1 MPGSCFRKIIVREK
15 FGAVMAEVEYL
26 ELVVERLPEAF
37 SGIRI
42 LHLSDLHIT
51 RWTKE
56 LQHWREQIEP
66 LTPDIAVIT
75 GDLGHRSWKWKK
87 TLPNVQRLF
96 SAIHAPL
103 GTYFILGNHDSLDL
117 GPALA
122 ASGAVM
128 LTNESVIIERAGQRF
143 AIIGVAQHRRS
154 DTDIPAALQSVHAT
168 DFKLM
173 LLHYPDLI
181 HSAAA
186 AGVDVCL
193 AGHTHGGQICL
204 PDGSPIIGHDV
215 LPPNMCTGLSRV
227 ADTWLIVNRGIG
239 KAGLRLRLFC
249 PPQVMMLTLR
259 AAKED
264 SAEVMA

>member
-1 MPGSCFRKIIVREK
+1 MR
-15 FGAVMAEVEYL
+15 GATLAEVEHL
-26 ELVVERLPEAF
+26 ELALDRLPEAF
-37 SGIRI
+37 DGIRI

-51 RWTKE
+51 KWTAE
-56 LQHWREQIEP
+56 LQQWSDHIAP
-66 LTPDIAVIT
+66 LKPDLAVIT

-87 TLPNVQRLF
+87 SLPNVQRLI

-103 GTYFILGNHDSLDL
+103 GTYFILGNHDSLEL

-122 ASGAVM
+122 AGGAVM
-128 LTNESVIIERAGQRF
+128 LVNESVIIERSGQRL
-143 AIIGVAQHRRS
+143 ALIGIAQHRRS
-154 DTDIPAALQSVHAT
+154 DTDIPAALQNVLGT

-193 AGHTHGGQICL
+193 AGHTHGGQICY

-215 LPPNMCTGLSRV
+215 LPPNLCTGLNRI

-259 AAKED
+259 TSREN
-264 SAEVMA
+264 SAESIVWTDLR